1 MKKLSENDRSVQSW
15 LSECNSMKG
24 SFLRNKKWICC
35 LMAKSVSFSTQKTA
49 AELKKDGGEEKNNRG
64 DGIEEQQ
71 AARAGLNPASVSTK
85 GV

>member
-1 MKKLSENDRSVQSW
+1 
-15 LSECNSMKG
+15 
-24 SFLRNKKWICC
+24 
-35 LMAKSVSFSTQKTA
+35 MAESVSFSPQKTA
-49 AELKKDGGEEKNNRG
+49 AELKKDGEEGNNRG